1 MNNKYNMVIPTYLLP
16 TFSPNFNVLV
26 KKKFALLINILPA
39 LLKIFRGPCVFD
51 YFIILV
57 HLNIFFYY
65 SILMNLINLI
75 DLIKLVKWWHFPCRK
90 VSTLE
95 TLTKKCQH
103 INKDI

>member
-1 MNNKYNMVIPTYLLP
+1 MVILAYLLP

-57 HLNIFFYY
+57 HLNIFFLLFYFNE
-65 SILMNLINLI
+65 LN
-75 DLIKLVKWWHFPCRK
+75 KLNRF
-90 VSTLE
+90 
-95 TLTKKCQH
+95 
-103 INKDI
+103 NKIS